1 MATSKKRP
9 LLGPRGGQTT
19 VSPTTGLMKKAMY
32 LYHDEWEQLRR
43 HSYEENRPASDI
55 VREALRLYF
64 EARTAA
70 KKRPSSSA
78 AAAAAAAGGGET
90 PKS

>member
-1 MATSKKRP
+1 MATTKKRP

-43 HSYEENRPASDI
+43 YSYEENRPASDI
-55 VREALRLYF
+55 VREALKLYF
-64 EARTAA
+64 EARGVG
-70 KKRPSSSA
+70 KKRTTGV
-78 AAAAAAAGGGET
+78 AAAAAAGGGET
-90 PKS
+90 PKG